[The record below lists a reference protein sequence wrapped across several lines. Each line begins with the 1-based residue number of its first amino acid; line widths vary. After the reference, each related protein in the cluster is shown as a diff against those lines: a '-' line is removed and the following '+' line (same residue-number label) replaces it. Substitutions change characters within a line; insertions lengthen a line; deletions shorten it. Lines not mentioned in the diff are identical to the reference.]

1 MKSLSASTVHGPGRR
16 NASRGTVANAST
28 RAGERSLHTASSSS
42 AKNRRLS
49 AMSGISF
56 LLSPPARF
64 RRREP
69 LEIGQF
75 EVRELGL
82 VHDDNPGRALPPF
95 VDELARSELGEPDFF
110 GFGQSL
116 QDGVNR
122 GQAAGVLREVEADRP
137 EPVADLHGSHRATR

>member
-28 RAGERSLHTASSSS
+28 RAGERSLHTASIPPS
-42 AKNRRLS
+42 KNRRLS
-49 AMSGISF
+49 TMSRISF

-75 EVRELGL
+75 EVRALGF

-95 VDELARSELGEPDFF
+95 V
-110 GFGQSL
+110 
-116 QDGVNR
+116 
-122 GQAAGVLREVEADRP
+122 AD
-137 EPVADLHGSHRATR
+137 V